1 MTQVCFFL
9 GAIGCLG
16 GAIAVIALRNPF
28 YSVLALIVH
37 LISLAGLFLL
47 LQGEFIAAAQIVVYA
62 GAVMVLYV
70 FVAAYVGNVD
80 EPLWEPIPGQRFIAP
95 VLGLALFVELAIAIT
110 GSGLQAIDTH
120 GPTVELGFGSPVG
133 DRQAAARALPD
144 RLRGRVAA
152 PARRGRR
159 RRRPGRP
166 PPQRL
171 SADAPAGA
179 RLMDITWY
187 LVLSALLFAVGVS
200 GVLLRRSP
208 LVILLCL
215 ELMLNAG
222 NLALLAFSRSLGNQD
237 GQVFA
242 LIVMVIAACEVV
254 VGLGIIVAAYR
265 RRIPLNVDD
274 LRSLRG

>member
-47 LQGEFIAAAQIVVYA
+47 LQGEFLAAAQIVVYA

-110 GSGLQAIDTH
+110 GSGLRRST
-120 GPTVELGFGSPVG
+120 P
-133 DRQAAARALPD
+133 AA
-144 RLRGRVAA
+144 LRSSSASA
-152 PARRGRR
+152 PRR
-159 RRRPGRP
+159 R
-166 PPQRL
+166 
-171 SADAPAGA
+171 SASCC
-179 RLMDITWY
+179 W
-187 LVLSALLFAVGVS
+187 SAS
-200 GVLLRRSP
+200 
-208 LVILLCL
+208 
-215 ELMLNAG
+215 
-222 NLALLAFSRSLGNQD
+222 
-237 GQVFA
+237 
-242 LIVMVIAACEVV
+242 
-254 VGLGIIVAAYR
+254 
-265 RRIPLNVDD
+265 
-274 LRSLRG
+274 